1 MNECPEFSL
10 LPGEP
15 GIAGCDAAAVRSSC
29 RLDIYLRRCDM
40 RVRSFV
46 GHSHTGF
53 SVETYFQMV
62 HNSIDRYET
71 SSLHTAIEM
80 LSKKQG

>member
-1 MNECPEFSL
+1 
-10 LPGEP
+10 
-15 GIAGCDAAAVRSSC
+15 
-29 RLDIYLRRCDM
+29 M

-62 HNSIDRYET
+62 HNSIGRYET